1 MINSAES
8 IRLQIAEPRVVLD
21 GETCRV
27 DDIYHIAYGNLTV
40 QVADECWGRIR
51 AARALVDRV
60 LAEEALVYGLNTGLG
75 SLKKFTLEAAELATF
90 NRDVLLA
97 HSVPLDTNPID
108 VPNVR
113 AVMACRIN
121 GMARGGSG
129 VRPELV
135 QLLVDMLN
143 RGVHPIVHGL
153 AVSVGESDMS
163 PLAEIGLVMIGEGRA
178 IFAGEVLSGGEALRR
193 AGLTPITLQHKEALG
208 LVSANAHSTG
218 SGALIVYTAR
228 QILAGFEHAAALS
241 LEAFRANLNVLNPH
255 SIAARK
261 FAGQQIS
268 ASNMRAL
275 LQGSALFES
284 GAARNLQDPLSFR
297 CAAQVLGAV
306 RDAVVQV
313 EQTITAMLN
322 SSVDSPLAL
331 PEDGLLQSTGNF
343 ESTCLA
349 LAFDHLRLAL
359 HRLVLMSTQRL
370 NKLLWREFSG
380 LPSALNEDPSNHLL
394 GMLYN
399 NASRS
404 AAALTADAQTTAMP
418 ASLSYTPGI
427 TEGIDD
433 YASMAPVALNRT
445 WTMLWVAQRSII
457 FELLV
462 ASRVLAVLEHMG
474 QLHQLGAG
482 TSRIN
487 AWLQALK
494 LTYAFEDG
502 AGSLEHLVRDFCLE
516 TLLQHGGLERTYH
529 E

>member
-1 MINSAES
+1 MINSAEPTS
-8 IRLQIAEPRVVLD
+8 IHTAEPRVVLD

-27 DDIYHIAYGNLTV
+27 DDIYYIAHGHLTV
-40 QVADECWGRIR
+40 QVADECWERIR
-51 AARALVDRV
+51 ASRALVNRM
-60 LAEEALVYGLNTGLG
+60 LAAGEPVYGLNTGLG
-75 SLKKFTLEAAELATF
+75 SLKQFKLEASELEAF

-97 HSVPLDTNPID
+97 HSVPLDTAPLSI
-108 VPNVR
+108 PTVR
-113 AVMACRIN
+113 AVIACRIN
-121 GMARGGSG
+121 GMVRGGSG

-143 RGVHPIVHGL
+143 RGVHPIVHGR
-153 AVSVGESDMS
+153 AVSVGESDLS

-178 IFAGEVLSGGEALRR
+178 IYEGELLNGREALRR
-193 AGLTPITLQHKEALG
+193 AGLEPITLQPKEALG
-208 LVSANAHSTG
+208 LISANAHSTG
-218 SGALIVYTAR
+218 SGALIAYTAR

-241 LEAFRANLNVLNPH
+241 LEAFRANLNILNPH

-261 FAGQQIS
+261 YAGQQIS
-268 ASNMRAL
+268 ASNLRAL
-275 LQGSALFES
+275 LHGSALFES
-284 GAARNLQDPLSFR
+284 GGARNLQDPLSFR
-297 CAAQVLGAV
+297 CTAQVLGSV
-306 RDAVVQV
+306 RDTIGQV
-313 EQTITAMLN
+313 EQTVTAMLN

-331 PEDGLLQSTGNF
+331 PDDGLLQSTGNF

-380 LPSALNEDPSNHLL
+380 LPSALNEDPSSHRL

-399 NASRS
+399 NVSRS
-404 AAALTADAQTTAMP
+404 AAALTAYAQTTAMP

-457 FELLV
+457 LELLV
-462 ASRVLAVLEHMG
+462 ASRVLAVLEHTG
-474 QLHQLGAG
+474 RLHRLGSG
-482 TSRIN
+482 TSRMN
-487 AWLQALK
+487 EWLQALK
-494 LTYAFEDG
+494 VSYAFEDG
-502 AGSLEHLVRDFCLE
+502 AGSLEHLVRDFSLE
-516 TLLQHGGLERTYH
+516 ALLQHGGLDRTYY